1 MEDHRAEPRNKPPQL
16 ETNGLYDKPTLVSNV
31 ETFAWVPSILLH
43 GGAWYR
49 DLGVN
54 GAKGARF
61 FSLSGD
67 VNRPGVFEV
76 PSGITLRELIDL
88 AGGLRARQRLK
99 AFAASGP
106 SGGFLPA
113 AAQEEAPRS
122 LRRPARG
129 ARAETPR
136 GGGPPPSDTD
146 YDILDLELDLQTMRE
161 MGLMLGAGLVAYGQ
175 FADILDQAVNATE
188 FFRNE
193 SCGKCVPCRLGSQ
206 KMTELGNNIRDQR
219 YDEQSFRPVEGLMTE
234 LQRTMEMSSICGLG
248 MVVGNPLTT
257 AIQSFRQDVS
267 RYLRP
272 GDVTTMPDAD
282 IFATSDMKLLTSDM
296 KLLQERS
303 R

>member
-1 MEDHRAEPRNKPPQL
+1 
-16 ETNGLYDKPTLVSNV
+16 
-31 ETFAWVPSILLH
+31 
-43 GGAWYR
+43 
-49 DLGVN
+49 
-54 GAKGARF
+54 
-61 FSLSGD
+61 
-67 VNRPGVFEV
+67 
-76 PSGITLRELIDL
+76 
-88 AGGLRARQRLK
+88 
-99 AFAASGP
+99 
-106 SGGFLPA
+106 
-113 AAQEEAPRS
+113 
-122 LRRPARG
+122 
-129 ARAETPR
+129 
-136 GGGPPPSDTD
+136 
-146 YDILDLELDLQTMRE
+146 MRE
-161 MGLMLGAGLVAYGQ
+161 MGLMLGAGLVVYGQ

-219 YDEQSFRPVEGLMTE
+219 YDEQSFRPVEGLMAE

-272 GDVTTMPDAD
+272 GDVMTMPDAD